1 MIVHQR
7 FQGSGGLSCNTQVNT
22 TNFKD
27 PRIKNPGVFCFPQG
41 RMIDRKKEVD
51 AEFTRCYTLSPE
63 AFKQL
68 IAEKIERNKMYTLV
82 DTKQRERQVQELA
95 K

>member
-1 MIVHQR
+1 MD
-7 FQGSGGLSCNTQVNT
+7 S
-22 TNFKD
+22 
-27 PRIKNPGVFCFPQG
+27 
-41 RMIDRKKEVD
+41 RKKEVD

-68 IAEKIERNKMYTLV
+68 ISDKIKRNIVYSKA

-95 K
+95 E

>member
-1 MIVHQR
+1 
-7 FQGSGGLSCNTQVNT
+7 
-22 TNFKD
+22 
-27 PRIKNPGVFCFPQG
+27 
-41 RMIDRKKEVD
+41 MIDRKKEVD

-68 IAEKIERNKMYTLV
+68 IADKIERNKMYTLV

-95 K
+95 E